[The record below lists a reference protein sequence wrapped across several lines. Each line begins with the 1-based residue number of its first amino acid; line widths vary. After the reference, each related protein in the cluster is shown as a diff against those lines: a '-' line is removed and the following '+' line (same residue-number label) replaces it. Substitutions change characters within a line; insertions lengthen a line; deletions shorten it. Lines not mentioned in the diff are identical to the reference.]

1 MARKYRIRNPRC
13 YVLRYI
19 GSNSALYLGGPKEGS
34 KHLLIAPREG
44 AKEYQTA
51 AEARAA
57 RDADFTSPAHL
68 WRVFRRGRVSR

>member
-13 YVLRYI
+13 YVLRHRYTD
-19 GSNSALYLGGPKEGS
+19 AMYLGEPKTESG
-34 KHLLIAPREG
+34 KYLMITWREG

-57 RDADFTSPAHL
+57 READFTSPAHV
-68 WRVFRRGRVSR
+68 WRVFRRGRASR